1 MAITYNFYFF
11 SSSYVSVSIP
21 IFSIRSLSQPWLVR
35 WVKQWEILEYYPA
48 VDINALLAWF
58 RSWDLLPQ
66 PQERGVK
73 KLYKIFPSSL
83 FFRLLLLQT
92 LKILRG
98 KQWSEI
104 LSHLETWVK
113 HQESREL
120 HIVDAFNTTLQY
132 DNRQT
137 GLREDDYPW
146 WFLWFKLRL
155 RWILQA
161 PVIYILLSMIMKILL
176 TGDRSLKL
184 YTWYAV
190 QTACSCRLMK
200 IFIVEVRNLPVIRC
214 VSSGQYPLQHD

>member
-1 MAITYNFYFF
+1 M
-11 SSSYVSVSIP
+11 
-21 IFSIRSLSQPWLVR
+21 LCWLGLDPGIYCHNH
-35 WVKQWEILEYYPA
+35 K
-48 VDINALLAWF
+48 
-58 RSWDLLPQ
+58 
-66 PQERGVK
+66 RGVK

-113 HQESREL
+113 HQERREL

-132 DNRQT
+132 DNIQT
-137 GLREDDYPW
+137 RLWEDDNPW

-155 RWILQA
+155 RWIPQA

-176 TGDRSLKL
+176 TGDSLWNCTL
-184 YTWYAV
+184 GTMYHAG
-190 QTACSCRLMK
+190 QTACSCRLMR